1 MRVIQAG
8 EARVTYKEAIDGL
21 EQGLAV
27 LVKGG
32 ASKLKQTGLD
42 NGCDDAMTPAFW
54 GRDYADRGGFGVDV
68 Q

>member
-42 NGCDDAMTPAFW
+42 DGGDDAMTPAFW
-54 GRDYADRGGFGVDV
+54 GRE
-68 Q
+68 